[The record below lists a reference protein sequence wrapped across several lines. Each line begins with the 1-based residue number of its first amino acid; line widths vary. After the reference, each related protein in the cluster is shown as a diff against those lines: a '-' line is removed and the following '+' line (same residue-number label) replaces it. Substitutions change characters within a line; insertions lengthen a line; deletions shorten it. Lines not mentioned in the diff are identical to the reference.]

1 MGNRHRALRVLHV
14 DDEPDFAE
22 MAATFLER
30 EDDRFNV
37 ETATSPAEG
46 LDCLDSESFD
56 CIVSDYEMPAQNGL
70 DFLRSIREGH
80 PDLPF
85 IVYTGKGSEELA
97 SDAISAGVTDYLQ
110 KESGTG
116 QYAVLANR
124 IRNAV
129 DRYHTQTE
137 LDERERRLNL
147 FFEQSPL
154 GVVEWDQQFD
164 FLRVNDATEEILGYS
179 QNELFGHSWQKI
191 VPESDQEVFADVVDD
206 IIEDRGGYHSVTE
219 NVRKDGERVVCEWH
233 NRVVTD
239 EDGAVVAI
247 FSQFDDITE
256 QREQERQN
264 EQRRHRLEQI
274 LKTVP
279 GCVVQLDADGQFVF
293 ANERAE
299 EVLGLDSDDVT
310 DRTYNDPKWK
320 LRGPDG
326 DDIPDEQLPFR
337 QVRETGEPVYGERL
351 DIEWPDGTR
360 KLLLVNGAPVFGEG
374 GNFESAV
381 FSLVDVTD
389 QQEREAELERQND
402 RLDEF
407 AGVVSH
413 DLKTPLQTAQGRL
426 ELATGECDSEHLSLV
441 ADAHDRMEAIIDSLL
456 WLAREG
462 QTVGTTEAVDLRAL
476 VEQTWALVES
486 DAGEA
491 TLLLELSDGQTLGEL
506 RAHRER
512 LRQLFE
518 NVFNNAV
525 IHGGEGVTVSV
536 GLLDEGFYVEDD
548 GPGIP
553 ERERETV
560 FDTGYSSVESGTGF
574 GLRIVEQVAQGH
586 GWSVRA
592 TAGSEGGARFEFTGV
607 EFVES

>member
-179 QNELFGHSWQKI
+179 QNELLGHSWQKI